1 MEEKEEYSDKGIE
14 EEITETKKEIKEMK
28 KFLNE
33 KKLQVEN

>member
-14 EEITETKKEIKEMK
+14 EEITEAKKEIKEMK